1 MGRSV
6 TWTATSV
13 PSARR
18 RRILVVP
25 RSVINASKVDTKMRS
40 KKHRAR
46 TVCQDDSTTSLA
58 AVLTVSCALRVSI
71 VQVVQAVR
79 AVRWMPPNACLANQV
94 VIKAILDK
102 LRVFLACLA
111 STSVLI
117 ELTVRN
123 VLLQRTKT
131 KLLSPVVNLVQQ
143 VASRR

>member
-6 TWTATSV
+6 TWTATTV

-25 RSVINASKVDTKMRS
+25 RSVINASKVDTKIRS

-79 AVRWMPPNACLANQV
+79 AVRWMPPNACLAHQV
-94 VIKAILDK
+94 VIKARLDK
-102 LRVFLACLA
+102 LRVSRAPQVNFRTCP
-111 STSVLI
+111 
-117 ELTVRN
+117 VRPR
-123 VLLQRTKT
+123 VICVKKLRTLVAKQET
-131 KLLSPVVNLVQQ
+131 GRALVV
-143 VASRR
+143 R